1 MALPGA
7 DPVTLPPNP
16 QARNPQKPPQGRGPR
31 SARRRPAADPARGGT
46 TQPLQRLVGAPIPKD
61 KYVSR
66 TAKPIPAAA
75 QRAAANGAK
84 TPVQGGKWSPGYS
97 WYNYYALFPVLPNNV
112 RKGIEEEIRETETR
126 WNGSSPYNQGGR
138 FLTKDRMGKPL
149 PGGK

>member
-1 MALPGA
+1 MR
-7 DPVTLPPNP
+7 PV
-16 QARNPQKPPQGRGPR
+16 AGRR
-31 SARRRPAADPARGGT
+31 LTPARGGT
-46 TQPLQRLVGAPIPKD
+46 TMTQPLQRLVGAPTPKD

-84 TPVQGGKWSPGYS
+84 TPVQGGKWSPAYS

-112 RKGIEEEIRETETR
+112 RKGVEEEIRETETR